1 MKGLLLSVIV
11 EGIRS
16 RKDHTVAVT
25 LGTQELSQGQ
35 AGELFNFNSKLCA
48 VYISPKEGIDQKEID
63 QVDKLDV
70 ELGGK
75 TQSQRIRNVL
85 FKLYDQNAEGFKEF
99 DSFYKAKTEA
109 IIEHFKTKIN
119 P

>member
-11 EGIRS
+11 EGHRS

-35 AGELFNFNSKLCA
+35 AGELFQFMGKLCA
-48 VYISPKEGIDQKEID
+48 IYISPKEEINQAEID
-63 QVDKLDV
+63 QVDKLNP

-85 FKLYDQNAEGFKEF
+85 YRLFEQDHQGFKEF
-99 DSFYKAKTEA
+99 DTFYRAKTEA
-109 IIEHFKTKIN
+109 AIEHWKSKIN